1 MICRRHEATVNELFW
16 RRERTDKVTS
26 GHDLINRSK
35 LFRDLKE
42 PKSQMTCNDSWLRV
56 YRNAFTNR

>member
-1 MICRRHEATVNELFW
+1 
-16 RRERTDKVTS
+16 VTS
-26 GHDLINRSK
+26 GHDLMFNRSK